1 MKIDNNYRLVYEE
14 NGTVTLQ
21 FYEERIRVKKDTG
34 LKESFEFT
42 ENYYYANIIQAL
54 TAYSKK
60 ALVPSDTIKEVLD
73 SQKCIEL
80 NLAIFYGKR

>member
-34 LKESFEFT
+34 LKEFFEFT
-42 ENYYYANIIQAL
+42 ENYYYANVVQAL

-60 ALVPSDTIKEVLD
+60 ALTPSSD
-73 SQKCIEL
+73 IETL
-80 NLAIFYGKR
+80 LYKMEAVERNIISLYGKR